1 MISGGE
7 WQWPPITDFEC
18 LEITQALPTIHG
30 GEDRIIWRFDHG
42 LPTAQTL
49 YKLFDPPESKVNW
62 SSLLSGSLKIPRHLF
77 ILSLAIL
84 GKLASIDKPWL
95 AHHGP
100 CILCSEGV
108 MGTHGHLFFQCRF
121 SRQCL
126 AEIQKIVQFSWPN
139 RDWKM
144 GITWASRRWR
154 GKHIINMS
162 YRALLASCVYHIWK
176 ERNLRRF
183 EQTERTP
190 NTMAVVIIE
199 DIRQRIHSI
208 TLPSL
213 VSTRALFRLWHIPWP
228 VGGDTN

>member
-1 MISGGE
+1 MEESAKLSTVISGGE

-49 YKLFDPPESKVNW
+49 YKLFDPPEPKVDW

-77 ILSLAIL
+77 ILWLAIL

-95 AHHGP
+95 AHLGP

-162 YRALLASCVYHIWK
+162 YRAQLASCVYHHGSSYY
-176 ERNLRRF
+176 RGY
-183 EQTERTP
+183 Q
-190 NTMAVVIIE
+190 A
-199 DIRQRIHSI
+199 
-208 TLPSL
+208 
-213 VSTRALFRLWHIPWP
+213 A
-228 VGGDTN
+228 DT

>member
-1 MISGGE
+1 ME
-7 WQWPPITDFEC
+7 
-18 LEITQALPTIHG
+18 

-49 YKLFDPPESKVNW
+49 YKLFDPPEPKVDW

-77 ILSLAIL
+77 ILWLAIL
-84 GKLASIDKPWL
+84 RKLASIDKPWL
-95 AHHGP
+95 AHLGP

-154 GKHIINMS
+154 GKHIINHVLPSTISIMC
-162 YRALLASCVYHIWK
+162 LPPW
-176 ERNLRRF
+176 
-183 EQTERTP
+183 Q
-190 NTMAVVIIE
+190 VVIIE
-199 DIRQRIHSI
+199 DIRQRIHRI
-208 TLPSL
+208 TLPSFSQYTIL
-213 VSTRALFRLWHIPWP
+213 YLDFGISLGLSRKTP
-228 VGGDTN
+228 N